1 MTANGYR
8 DSFSGDKIVLK
19 LIVVMYTQLYEH
31 TKKSFNCTLK
41 WVYYTVCESI
51 NLFKKLMSSENKEHS
66 RQITRN

>member
-19 LIVVMYTQLYEH
+19 LIVVMYAQFYTKYK
-31 TKKSFNCTLK
+31 KKSFNCTLE

-51 NLFKKLMSSENKEHS
+51 NV
-66 RQITRN
+66 